1 MGFGKRRWIFMKK
14 KAFVKNS
21 DEFDRRFDNGE
32 DIHDLIDMSMAKI
45 TRPGRKVRLT
55 LDVSEALV
63 KDLDD
68 IRNKIGV
75 DRSAIIKIWLHE
87 RVKQEKAGC

>member
-1 MGFGKRRWIFMKK
+1 MT
-14 KAFVKNS
+14 
-21 DEFDRRFDNGE
+21 DE
-32 DIHDLIDMSMAKI
+32 DIHQLTDMSKVKI

-68 IRNKIGV
+68 IRNRIGV
-75 DRSAIIKIWLHE
+75 DRSALIKIWLHE
-87 RVKQEKAGC
+87 RVKQEIAIS

>member
-1 MGFGKRRWIFMKK
+1 MKDRF
-14 KAFVKNS
+14 AKNN
-21 DEFDRRFDNGE
+21 DEFDSRFDAGE
-32 DIHDLIDMSMAKI
+32 DIHELVDMSQATVI
-45 TRPGRKVRLT
+45 RPGRKVRLT

-68 IRNKIGV
+68 IRNRIGV

-87 RVKQEKAGC
+87 RVQQGKALGA

>member
-1 MGFGKRRWIFMKK
+1 
-14 KAFVKNS
+14 
-21 DEFDRRFDNGE
+21 
-32 DIHDLIDMSMAKI
+32 MSQA
-45 TRPGRKVRLT
+45 TVSRPGRKVRLT

-87 RVKQEKAGC
+87 RVQQEKAL

>member
-1 MGFGKRRWIFMKK
+1 MTEKLL
-14 KAFVKNS
+14 AENS
-21 DEFDRRFDNGE
+21 DEFDRRFDAGE
-32 DIHDLIDMSMAKI
+32 DIHELVDMSHATV
-45 TRPGRKVRLT
+45 TRPGKKVRLT

-63 KDLDD
+63 KDLDE

-87 RVKQEKAGC
+87 RVQQEKAL

>member
-1 MGFGKRRWIFMKK
+1 MTKK
-14 KAFVKNS
+14 SFAKNS
-21 DEFDRRFDNGE
+21 AEFDRRFDAGE
-32 DIHDLIDMSMAKI
+32 DIHELVDMSQASVA
-45 TRPGRKVRLT
+45 RPGRKVRLT

-87 RVKQEKAGC
+87 RVQQEKAL

>member
-1 MGFGKRRWIFMKK
+1 MTKK
-14 KAFVKNS
+14 SFAKNS
-21 DEFDRRFDNGE
+21 GEFDRRFDAGE
-32 DIHDLIDMSMAKI
+32 DIHELVDMSQAKV

-87 RVKQEKAGC
+87 RVQQEKAL

>member
-1 MGFGKRRWIFMKK
+1 MKK
-14 KAFVKNS
+14 KTFAKNS
-21 DEFDRRFDNGE
+21 DEFDRRFDEGE
-32 DIHDLIDMSMAKI
+32 DVHELIDMSKAKI
-45 TRPGRKVRLT
+45 IRPGKKVRLT

-68 IRNKIGV
+68 IRNRIGV

>member
-1 MGFGKRRWIFMKK
+1 MTEKSF
-14 KAFVKNS
+14 AKNN
-21 DEFDRRFDNGE
+21 DEFDRRFDAGE
-32 DIHDLIDMSMAKI
+32 DIHELVDMSQAAVV
-45 TRPGRKVRLT
+45 RPGRKVRLT

-87 RVKQEKAGC
+87 RVQQEKAH

>member
-1 MGFGKRRWIFMKK
+1 MTEKSL
-14 KAFVKNS
+14 AKNN
-21 DEFDRRFDNGE
+21 DELDRRFDAGE
-32 DIHDLIDMSMAKI
+32 DIHELVDMSQA
-45 TRPGRKVRLT
+45 TVARPGRKVRLT

-87 RVKQEKAGC
+87 RVQQEKAL